1 MNKMSKLLGALA
13 LVVGV
18 LIVGVT
24 AVALAQD
31 STSADGGALTAVSGF
46 APRLRQ
52 GIERLFT
59 PQEKDAALADAL
71 DISVDELDAA
81 RQTARETLLAQAV
94 ADGRITQ
101 SQADD
106 MANGTFSLR
115 GDLRD
120 LRQEYLPKEAVDAA
134 IADAL
139 GLTVDD
145 LAAARDAGQRLP
157 ELAAQQGVAL
167 SAVQDALQTALA
179 DALRQA
185 VADGRLTQSQ
195 ADEILSHAGD
205 WFRPNQRPFGP
216 RGGQGGRP
224 FFPQS

>member
-94 ADGRITQ
+94 ADGSITQ
-101 SQADD
+101 AQADE
-106 MANGTFSLR
+106 MADGNFSPRRYL
-115 GDLRD
+115 GD
-120 LRQEYLPKEAVDAA
+120 LRQEYLPKETVDAV

-139 GLTVDD
+139 SLTVDD
-145 LAAARDAGQRLP
+145 LTAARDAGQRLP
-157 ELAAQQGVAL
+157 EIADQQGVDL
-167 SAVQDALQTALA
+167 SAVQAALQTALA
-179 DALRQA
+179 DALQQA
-185 VADGRLTQSQ
+185 VADGRITQAQ
-195 ADEILSHAGD
+195 ADDILSHQGD
-205 WFRPNQRPFGP
+205 WLRPNQRPFGP
-216 RGGQGGRP
+216 RGGRP
-224 FFPQS
+224 

>member
-101 SQADD
+101 AQADE
-106 MANGTFSLR
+106 MADGNFSPR
-115 GDLRD
+115 GYLGD
-120 LRQEYLPKEAVDAA
+120 LRQEYLPKETVDAV

-145 LAAARDAGQRLP
+145 LTAARDAGQRLP
-157 ELAAQQGVAL
+157 EIADQQGVDL
-167 SAVQDALQTALA
+167 SAVQAALQTALA
-179 DALRQA
+179 DALQQA
-185 VADGRLTQSQ
+185 VADGRITQAQ
-195 ADEILSHAGD
+195 ADDILSHQGD
-205 WFRPNQRPFGP
+205 WLRPNQRPFGP
-216 RGGQGGRP
+216 RGGRP
-224 FFPQS
+224 

>member
-31 STSADGGALTAVSGF
+31 STPRDAGALTAVSGF

-101 SQADD
+101 AQADE
-106 MANGTFSLR
+106 MADGNFSPR
-115 GDLRD
+115 GYLGD
-120 LRQEYLPKEAVDAA
+120 LRQEYLPKETVDAV

-139 GLTVDD
+139 SLTVDD
-145 LAAARDAGQRLP
+145 LTAARDAGQRLP
-157 ELAAQQGVAL
+157 EIADQQGVDL
-167 SAVQDALQTALA
+167 SAVQAALQTALA
-179 DALRQA
+179 DALQQA
-185 VADGRLTQSQ
+185 VADGRITQAQ
-195 ADEILSHAGD
+195 ADDILSHQGD
-205 WFRPNQRPFGP
+205 WLRPNQRPFGP
-216 RGGQGGRP
+216 RGGRP
-224 FFPQS
+224 

>member
-101 SQADD
+101 AQADE
-106 MANGTFSLR
+106 MADGNFSPR
-115 GDLRD
+115 GYLGD
-120 LRQEYLPKEAVDAA
+120 LRQEYLPKETVDAV

-139 GLTVDD
+139 SLTVDD
-145 LAAARDAGQRLP
+145 LTAARDAGQRLP
-157 ELAAQQGVAL
+157 EIAAQQGVDL
-167 SAVQDALQTALA
+167 SEVQAALQTALA
-179 DALRQA
+179 DALQQA
-185 VADGRLTQSQ
+185 VADGRITQAQ
-195 ADEILSHAGD
+195 ADDILSHQGD
-205 WFRPNQRPFGP
+205 WLRPNQRPFGP
-216 RGGQGGRP
+216 RGGRP
-224 FFPQS
+224 

>member
-101 SQADD
+101 AQADE
-106 MANGTFSLR
+106 MADGNFSPR
-115 GDLRD
+115 GYLGD
-120 LRQEYLPKEAVDAA
+120 LRQEYLPKETVDAV

-139 GLTVDD
+139 SLTVDD
-145 LAAARDAGQRLP
+145 LTAARDAGQRLP
-157 ELAAQQGVAL
+157 EIADQQGVDL
-167 SAVQDALQTALA
+167 SAVQAALQTALA
-179 DALRQA
+179 DALQQA
-185 VADGRLTQSQ
+185 VADGRITQAQ
-195 ADEILSHAGD
+195 ADDILSHQGD
-205 WFRPNQRPFGP
+205 WLRPNQRPFGP
-216 RGGQGGRP
+216 RGGRP
-224 FFPQS
+224 

>member
-1 MNKMSKLLGALA
+1 MNKYRKILG
-13 LVVGV
+13 VMVIGV
-18 LIVGVT
+18 LVLIAGVT

-31 STSADGGALTAVSGF
+31 SPSPDVGALTAVSGF
-46 APRLRQ
+46 APRLRH

-59 PQEKDAALADAL
+59 PAEKDAALAAAL

-101 SQADD
+101 AQADE
-106 MANGTFSLR
+106 MADGNFSTR
-115 GDLRD
+115 GYLGD
-120 LRQEYLPKEAVDAA
+120 LRQEYLPKETVEAI

-145 LAAARDAGQRLP
+145 LTAARDAGQRLP
-157 ELAAQQGVAL
+157 EIAAQQGVGM
-167 SAVQDALQTALA
+167 SAVQAALQTALA
-179 DALRQA
+179 DALQQA
-185 VADGRLTQSQ
+185 VADGRITQAQ
-195 ADEILSHAGD
+195 ADDILSHQGD

-216 RGGQGGRP
+216 RGGRP
-224 FFPQS
+224 

>member
-1 MNKMSKLLGALA
+1 MSKLLGALA

-101 SQADD
+101 AQADE
-106 MANGTFSLR
+106 MADGNFSPR
-115 GDLRD
+115 GYLGD
-120 LRQEYLPKEAVDAA
+120 LRQEYLPKETVDAV

-139 GLTVDD
+139 SLTVDD
-145 LAAARDAGQRLP
+145 LTAARDAGQRLP
-157 ELAAQQGVAL
+157 EIADQQGVDL
-167 SAVQDALQTALA
+167 SAVQAALQTALA
-179 DALRQA
+179 DALQQA
-185 VADGRLTQSQ
+185 VADGRITQAQ
-195 ADEILSHAGD
+195 ADDILSHQGD
-205 WFRPNQRPFGP
+205 WLRPNQRPFGP
-216 RGGQGGRP
+216 RGGRP
-224 FFPQS
+224 

>member
-101 SQADD
+101 AQADE
-106 MANGTFSLR
+106 MADGNFSPRSYL
-115 GDLRD
+115 GD
-120 LRQEYLPKEAVDAA
+120 LRQEYLPKETVDAV

-139 GLTVDD
+139 SLTVDD
-145 LAAARDAGQRLP
+145 LTAARDAGQRLP
-157 ELAAQQGVAL
+157 EIADQQGVDL
-167 SAVQDALQTALA
+167 SAVQAALQTALA
-179 DALRQA
+179 DALQQA
-185 VADGRLTQSQ
+185 VADGRITQAQ
-195 ADEILSHAGD
+195 ADDILSHQGD
-205 WFRPNQRPFGP
+205 WLRPNQRPFGP
-216 RGGQGGRP
+216 RGGRP
-224 FFPQS
+224 

>member
-94 ADGRITQ
+94 ADGSITQ
-101 SQADD
+101 AQADE
-106 MANGTFSLR
+106 MADGNFSPRRYL
-115 GDLRD
+115 GD
-120 LRQEYLPKEAVDAA
+120 LRQEYLPKETVDAV

-139 GLTVDD
+139 SLTVDD
-145 LAAARDAGQRLP
+145 LTAARDAGQRLP
-157 ELAAQQGVAL
+157 EIAAQQGVDL
-167 SAVQDALQTALA
+167 SEVQAALQTALA
-179 DALRQA
+179 DALQQA
-185 VADGRLTQSQ
+185 VADGRITQAQ
-195 ADEILSHAGD
+195 ADDILSHQGD
-205 WFRPNQRPFGP
+205 WLRPNQRPFGP
-216 RGGQGGRP
+216 RGGRP
-224 FFPQS
+224 